1 MEKIIEK
8 YLGIKNAKIT
18 KIATGTQNE
27 VYNVD
32 DKYLIKVFN
41 KDAISNEHQREIREN
56 KEIVAQIANQHG
68 INAILPY
75 KFNRRYVQKKGIYF
89 VIYPYVKY
97 KAINRNNISN
107 EHIESLAK
115 VVTKLHDIS
124 IDVYLPN
131 TARPKFNIDLDEYI
145 KLHQDNEDMKT
156 LLLDNKI
163 LLGNLENRINMAS
176 DNLKGKQVISH
187 NDLKL
192 ENVLWDGLDVYL
204 VDWDA
209 AGYINHMCAAN
220 EYAYF
225 WSVNKGKLN
234 KEYYRTFMK
243 IYLEKHEFVENIYDI
258 IYATL
263 YGKFAW
269 FQYSLDRSIYDDVN
283 EAKKGEEAIKS
294 LLQQFASYEKNISEM
309 VNVINTLRHV
319 E

>member
-131 TARPKFNIDLDEYI
+131 TARPKFNIDFNGWHIDGDFFEWDYNILDP
-145 KLHQDNEDMKT
+145 M
-156 LLLDNKI
+156 
-163 LLGNLENRINMAS
+163 
-176 DNLKGKQVISH
+176 GKNVATVSKQIWNWTDTYVIDVADPRDSVYA
-187 NDLKL
+187 LML
-192 ENVLWDGLDVYL
+192 VLAI
-204 VDWDA
+204 DA
-209 AGYINHMCAAN
+209 
-220 EYAYF
+220 
-225 WSVNKGKLN
+225 
-234 KEYYRTFMK
+234 
-243 IYLEKHEFVENIYDI
+243 EKC
-258 IYATL
+258 
-263 YGKFAW
+263 
-269 FQYSLDRSIYDDVN
+269 SR
-283 EAKKGEEAIKS
+283 
-294 LLQQFASYEKNISEM
+294 
-309 VNVINTLRHV
+309 
-319 E
+319 